1 MSDDRDLVAQS
12 DRELVARSATD
23 LLQHLGGLQHARAV
37 RDAWPKVDGAA
48 WKAMAEAGWIGTLV
62 PESSG
67 GSGMDALDACALLEA
82 AGEWLAPEPLAAA
95 IAAATALTKHAMLP
109 SVLSG
114 ERLVLPA
121 LDAYDADSAV
131 RAQRVGDALVLDG
144 IVANV
149 VDGHW
154 ATDFLVPARL
164 GDELALALVAA
175 GTKGLVHAPAMTVDG
190 GSVGEL
196 RLERASAQ
204 MVATG
209 DAARK
214 ALGDLAD
221 LSSLGRAALLSG
233 LMRRALA
240 MTVEYLKT
248 RQQFGRPIGANQVLQ
263 HRAAT
268 AQVEVT
274 VTGALVREGWRT
286 VGTDRQR
293 AGASAAAARASAAA
307 MRVTKE
313 CIQLHGAIGF
323 TDEYDI
329 GLFLRR
335 AMALAGACGGE
346 DANLSRYAAG

>member
-1 MSDDRDLVAQS
+1 MSD
-12 DRELVARSATD
+12 DRELVAQSAAD
-23 LLQHLGGLQHARAV
+23 LLQHLGGLKHARSV
-37 RDAWPKVDGAA
+37 RDAWPKVDRAA

-62 PESSG
+62 AESSG
-67 GSGMDALDACALLEA
+67 GAGMDALDACALLEA

-95 IAAATALTKHAMLP
+95 IAAATALANHAAMP
-109 SVLSG
+109 SVLAG

-121 LDAYDADSAV
+121 LDAYDGEAAV
-131 RAQRVGDALVLDG
+131 RAQGKGDALVLDG
-144 IVANV
+144 TIANV
-149 VDGHW
+149 VDGPW
-154 ATDFLVPARL
+154 ATDFLVPARID
-164 GDELALALVAA
+164 GGSGLALVATNA
-175 GTKGLVHAPAMTVDG
+175 SGVTYAPVATVDG
-190 GSVGEL
+190 GGVGEL
-196 RLERASAQ
+196 RLERVAAQ
-204 MVATG
+204 LVVSG
-209 DAARK
+209 DAACK
-214 ALGDLAD
+214 AIGDLAD

-248 RQQFGRPIGANQVLQ
+248 REQFGRPIGANQVLQ

-268 AQVEVT
+268 AQVDVT
-274 VTGALVREGWRT
+274 VTGALVREGFRAL
-286 VGTDRQR
+286 GTSRQR

-307 MRVTKE
+307 MRVAKE

-346 DANLSRYAAG
+346 DANLARYAAA

>member
-1 MSDDRDLVAQS
+1 MSD
-12 DRELVARSATD
+12 DRELVAQSAAE
-23 LLQHLGGLQHARAV
+23 LLQHLGGLKHARAV
-37 RDAWPKVDGAA
+37 RDGWPKVDRAA
-48 WKAMAEAGWIGTLV
+48 WKAMADAGWIGTLV
-62 PESSG
+62 PESAG

-95 IAAATALTKHAMLP
+95 IAAATALANHAVLP

-121 LDAYDADSAV
+121 LDAYDGEAAV
-131 RAQRVGDALVLDG
+131 RAQGKGDALVLDG
-144 IVANV
+144 TIANV

-154 ATDFLVPARL
+154 ATDFLVPARI
-164 GDELALALVAA
+164 GDETVLALVAA
-175 GTKGLVHAPAMTVDG
+175 NAKGVAYAPVATVDG
-190 GSVGEL
+190 GGVGEL
-196 RLERASAQ
+196 RLERAPALL
-204 MVATG
+204 VATG
-209 DAARK
+209 DAARV
-214 ALGDLAD
+214 ALGTLAD

-274 VTGALVREGWRT
+274 VTGALVREGWRA
-286 VGTDRQR
+286 VGTARQR
-293 AGASAAAARASAAA
+293 VGASAAAARASAAA